1 MDALVSPRV
10 LWAAPD
16 ADPRG
21 FTAGPFLLDCL
32 VNGDP
37 VADAVAAAEAAG
49 GPYSVVFLPWAD
61 AVASGMRGLVAGGR
75 GPLLVIDQPAG
86 APPRFTELPP
96 ELVPE
101 RCVLVNSPLSPF
113 LRTSLAVHLGTL
125 GSREPGRVVAARAP
139 RQEHPQERLQALYG
153 IVEKIHS
160 AEDLADAVQAM
171 ARLLGARTGSLLL
184 LDGAKELYVAEAAG
198 PNREHILG
206 RRVPLAQSRVS
217 RHALERQ
224 EPVLVADMG
233 GDPRFRE
240 SRQGIRFRA
249 RSVLSVPLFTRDL
262 PLGVLNFGAAAG
274 RRSFTTVDRDLVV
287 ALGRQVTAAVEKHR
301 LVEELRQ
308 AVDQSTQ
315 ALVGA
320 IEAKDPCTRGH
331 SDRVRHYARLV
342 AAGMGLVE
350 GEVGRLVRAAVLHD
364 VGKIGVPEAVLNK
377 PDRLTNA
384 EHRAI
389 QRHPEV
395 GVEIVREVRGMEETL
410 ELIHSHHERF
420 DGGGYPRGLQ
430 GDEIPVGARIL
441 AVADAF
447 DAMTTDRPYR
457 SGLPRATACE
467 EVAACSGSQFDPA
480 VARVFLEG
488 LERWPCP
495 DAALC

>member
-1 MDALVSPRV
+1 MDALVSFRV
-10 LWAAPD
+10 LWAAPE
-16 ADPRG
+16 AAPRG
-21 FTAGPFLLDCL
+21 FAPGPFLLDCL

-49 GPYSVVFLPWAD
+49 GPYSVVFLPWTD
-61 AVASGMRGLVAGGR
+61 AVSGGMRGLVAGGR
-75 GPLLVIDQPAG
+75 GPLLVIDQPATDR
-86 APPRFTELPP
+86 PRFADLPAELA
-96 ELVPE
+96 PE
-101 RCVLVNSPLSPF
+101 RCVLVNSPLPPF

-125 GSREPGRVVAARAP
+125 GCQKQGRVVAARVP
-139 RQEHPQERLQALYG
+139 RRKHPQERLQALYG

-160 AEDLADAVQAM
+160 ADDLADAVQAM
-171 ARLLGARTGSLLL
+171 VRLLGARTGSLLL
-184 LDGAKELYVAEAAG
+184 LDGTEELYVAEAAG
-198 PNREHILG
+198 PNRKHILG

-217 RHALERQ
+217 RYALERH

-262 PLGVLNFGAAAG
+262 PLGVLNFGASSDH
-274 RRSFTTVDRDLVV
+274 RSFTTVDRDLVV

-331 SDRVRHYARLV
+331 SDRVRHYARMV

-377 PDRLTNA
+377 PDRLTDA

-395 GVEIVREVRGMEETL
+395 GVEIVREIRGMEETL
-410 ELIHSHHERF
+410 ELIHAHHERF

-430 GDEIPVGARIL
+430 GHAIPVGARIL

-447 DAMTTDRPYR
+447 DAMTSDRPYR
-457 SGLPRATACE
+457 SGLSRAIACE
-467 EVAACSGSQFDPA
+467 EVAACAGTQFDPDVARLFLDGLDRWPYPDA
-480 VARVFLEG
+480 VA
-488 LERWPCP
+488 C
-495 DAALC
+495 